1 MLDLIINMSR
11 FIFIILG
18 LYFTYLCVRLYQLES
33 YKESKD
39 RHQEDKKEQSKKM
52 NKKQSVAKRAFYK
65 GYFYKNQKITILT
78 THFLGFMI
86 LVGAS
91 TDNKLDLL
99 ILYVQE
105 ILFFMIVWFL
115 LKKLYYRQHYLMWNI
130 SLYLMSISFI
140 LLTRIDY
147 NIGYRQFI
155 MAVIGYIFAIL
166 VPIFINR
173 FSFLD
178 KMGMGLLYIGAS
190 ITLLV
195 LVTFIGTEKYGA
207 TNWILISGLSFQPSE
222 IIKILF
228 IFFLASIMT
237 HADHLYGVIFTG
249 ICSLVLI
256 ILLVYQK
263 DLGTALIFFVIYVT
277 LIYISTNK
285 SLYFFGGLTAG
296 SIGAFVAYKFYAHVQ
311 YRVEAWLN
319 PWADVDK
326 RGYQI
331 AQSLFAIGAGGWFGY
346 GLTKGM
352 PKVIPAVPTDFIFAA
367 ICEEFG
373 NIFSILLI
381 VVMTLFFLEG
391 IRIAKEAEEGFYL
404 LVASGISCIF
414 AFQTFLI
421 IGGVTKFIPITGV
434 TLPFMSSGGTSLVMS
449 IIMLGILEG
458 IHMYN
463 QEGESNG
470 KKKAK
475 RAESK

>member
-52 NKKQSVAKRAFYK
+52 NKKQSANHRAFYK

-91 TDNKLDLL
+91 ADNKLDLL

-105 ILFFMIVWFL
+105 ILFFMIVWFF
-115 LKKLYYRQHYLMWNI
+115 LKKLYYRQHYLLWNI

-155 MAVIGYIFAIL
+155 MAVIGYVFAIL

-173 FSFLD
+173 FTFLD
-178 KMGMGLLYIGAS
+178 KLGWLYIGVS

-207 TNWILISGLSFQPSE
+207 TNWMIIGGFSFQPSE

-228 IFFLASIMT
+228 IFFLAAVMSY
-237 HADHLYGVIFTG
+237 HEQLGGVIATG
-249 ICSLVLI
+249 VCSFVLI
-256 ILLVYQK
+256 VLLVYQK

-277 LIYISTNK
+277 IIYIATNK

-352 PKVIPAVPTDFIFAA
+352 PKVIPAVPSDFIFAA

-381 VVMTLFFLEG
+381 VMMALFFVEG

-434 TLPFMSSGGTSLVMS
+434 TLPFMSSGGTSLVIS

-458 IHMYN
+458 IHMHN

-470 KKKAK
+470 KKKTK

>member
-33 YKESKD
+33 YKESKE
-39 RHQEDKKEQSKKM
+39 RHQEDKKELKN
-52 NKKQSVAKRAFYK
+52 NKKTDKRQSAAHRAFYK
-65 GYFYKNQKITILT
+65 GYFYKNQKVTILA

-91 TDNKLDLL
+91 TDNKMDLL

-105 ILFFMIVWFL
+105 VLFFMIVWFL
-115 LKKLYYRQHYLMWNI
+115 LKKLYVHQHYLLWNI
-130 SLYLMSISFI
+130 SLFLMSISFI

-155 MAVIGYIFAIL
+155 MAVIGYVFAIL
-166 VPIFINR
+166 VPIFIKR
-173 FSFLD
+173 FTFFD
-178 KMGMGLLYIGAS
+178 KLGWLYIGIS

-207 TNWILISGLSFQPSE
+207 TNWILIGDSSIQPSE

-228 IFFLASIMT
+228 IFFLAAIMT
-237 HADHLYGVIFTG
+237 QLDDLLGVIFTG
-249 ICSLVLI
+249 IFSFILI
-256 ILLVYQK
+256 VLLVYQK

-277 LIYISTNK
+277 LVYISTNK
-285 SLYFFGGLTAG
+285 SLYFIGGLTAG
-296 SIGAFVAYKFYAHVQ
+296 SLGAFIAYKFYAHVQ

-319 PWADVDK
+319 PWADIDR

-352 PKVIPAVPTDFIFAA
+352 PRVIPAVPTDFIFAA
-367 ICEEFG
+367 VCEEFG
-373 NIFSILLI
+373 NVFSILLI
-381 VVMTLFFLEG
+381 VMMGLFFMEG
-391 IRIAKEAEEGFYL
+391 IRIAKETDYKFYL

-434 TLPFMSSGGTSLVMS
+434 TLPFMSSGGTSLVMTT
-449 IIMLGILEG
+449 IMLGILEG

-463 QEGESNG
+463 QKGENYG

-475 RAESK
+475 RAGSK